1 MLDAQSENG
10 ERNYRMRIS
19 VDVGYV
25 DVDVDMGDYDSD
37 DLIGELESRG
47 FEVLESND
55 PRLKAPEFTADEFR
69 LLESLIANQNPR
81 VGTELYFIR
90 EKLFRA

>member
-25 DVDVDMGDYDSD
+25 DVDIDMVNLDSG
-37 DLIGELESRG
+37 DLIDELESRG
-47 FEVLESND
+47 FEVLEDND
-55 PRLKAPEFTADEFR
+55 PRLKAPEFTKDDIR
-69 LLESLIANQNPR
+69 ILIELVTSQNPT
-81 VGTELYFIR
+81 VGSKLYFIR
-90 EKLFRA
+90 EKLIRS